1 MDRTINVILKP
12 LRRFAIQKTN
22 ASLLLFAATIIAMVL
37 ANSPWAHKYH
47 LLLAFPIDLQAGQF
61 NFFAHH
67 GETMSMLAFVND
79 ALMAVFFFVIG
90 LEIKQ
95 EVLIGELSSVRKA
108 LLPIIAAC
116 GGMIVPVLFYML
128 VCNTPPEVNG
138 AAIPMATDIAFA
150 LAVLGLLGKRVPLSM
165 RIFLTALAVVDDIG
179 GIIII
184 ALFYSGHI
192 AFEPLLISLIV
203 LALLYVG
210 GKFRVHNRL
219 FFYIGG
225 FIVWLLFLESGIHP
239 TIAGVLIAF
248 TVPARPVVK
257 LDDFTCDMTGYLNM
271 LDYTEVRQSRKAEVL
286 TPTQIQVLNN
296 IHTLADK
303 TISPLQTIADKLHPL
318 VNYVILPLFA
328 FVNAGVTFGDIQPQT
343 LVNVPLAVFVGLFVG
358 KTLGIFSFSYLFACT
373 PFASM
378 PTGMSKRNLFGVSM
392 LGGIGFTVAL
402 FIANLSFDGS
412 TAAGADLLNQ
422 AKLGVFTGSFISG
435 LCGYLVLKW
444 VLPKEKVETIQIK
457 RQSGKDC
464 LLHYIMP

>member
-12 LRRFAIQKTN
+12 LRRFAIQKPN
-22 ASLLLFAATIIAMVL
+22 ASLLLFAATIVAMVL
-37 ANSPWAHKYH
+37 ANSPCGDGDIQ
-47 LLLAFPIDLQAGQF
+47 LLAFPIDLQAGQF

-150 LAVLGLLGKRVPLSM
+150 LAGWGLLGTRVPLSM

-444 VLPKEKVETIQIK
+444 VLPKEKVETI
-457 RQSGKDC
+457 
-464 LLHYIMP
+464 

>member
-12 LRRFAIQKTN
+12 LRRFAIQKPN
-22 ASLLLFAATIIAMVL
+22 ASLLLFAATIVAMVL
-37 ANSPWAHKYH
+37 ANSPWADRYH
-47 LLLAFPIDLQAGQF
+47 QLLAFPIDLQAGQF

-219 FFYIGG
+219 LFYIGG
-225 FIVWLLFLESGIHP
+225 VIVWLLFLESGIHA

-444 VLPKEKVETIQIK
+444 VLPKEKVETI
-457 RQSGKDC
+457 
-464 LLHYIMP
+464 

>member
-1 MDRTINVILKP
+1 MDRTIHVILKP
-12 LRRFAIQKTN
+12 LRRFAIQKPN

-37 ANSPWAHKYH
+37 ANSPWADRYH
-47 LLLAFPIDLQAGQF
+47 QLLAFPIDLQAGQF

-184 ALFYSGHI
+184 ALFYSGYI
-192 AFEPLLISLIV
+192 AFQPLLISLVI
-203 LALLYVG
+203 LALLYAG
-210 GKFRVHNRL
+210 GKVRIHNR
-219 FFYIGG
+219 FFYYIGG

-444 VLPKEKVETIQIK
+444 VLPKEKVETI
-457 RQSGKDC
+457 
-464 LLHYIMP
+464 

>member
-12 LRRFAIQKTN
+12 LRRFAIQKPN

-47 LLLAFPIDLQAGQF
+47 LLLALPIDLQAGQF
-61 NFFAHH
+61 NFFAYH

-444 VLPKEKVETIQIK
+444 VLPKEKVETI
-457 RQSGKDC
+457 
-464 LLHYIMP
+464 

>member
-12 LRRFAIQKTN
+12 LRRFAIQKPN
-22 ASLLLFAATIIAMVL
+22 ASLLLFAATIVAMVL
-37 ANSPWAHKYH
+37 ANSPWADRYH
-47 LLLAFPIDLQAGQF
+47 QLLAFPIDLQAGQF

-128 VCNTPPEVNG
+128 VCNMPPEVNG

-412 TAAGADLLNQ
+412 MAAGADLLNQ

-444 VLPKEKVETIQIK
+444 VLPKEKVETI
-457 RQSGKDC
+457 
-464 LLHYIMP
+464 

>member
-12 LRRFAIQKTN
+12 LRRFAIQKPN

-47 LLLAFPIDLQAGQF
+47 LLLAFPIDLQDGQF

-444 VLPKEKVETIQIK
+444 VLPKEKVETI
-457 RQSGKDC
+457 
-464 LLHYIMP
+464 

>member
-12 LRRFAIQKTN
+12 LRRFAIQKPN
-22 ASLLLFAATIIAMVL
+22 ASLLLFAATIVAMVL
-37 ANSPWAHKYH
+37 ANSPWADRYH
-47 LLLAFPIDLQAGQF
+47 QLLAFPIDLQAGQF

-67 GETMSMLAFVND
+67 GVTMSMLAFVND

-444 VLPKEKVETIQIK
+444 VLPKEKVETI
-457 RQSGKDC
+457 
-464 LLHYIMP
+464 

>member
-12 LRRFAIQKTN
+12 LRRFAIQKPN
-22 ASLLLFAATIIAMVL
+22 ASLLLFAATIVAMVL
-37 ANSPWAHKYH
+37 ANSPWADRYH
-47 LLLAFPIDLQAGQF
+47 QLLAFPIDLQAGQF

-358 KTLGIFSFSYLFACT
+358 KTLGIFSFSSLFACT

-444 VLPKEKVETIQIK
+444 VLPKEKVETI
-457 RQSGKDC
+457 
-464 LLHYIMP
+464 